1 MEYVIP
7 CGALG
12 IALAPGVSIAVKL
25 ATLAGL
31 ATVVTHI
38 PMVAA
43 MWRHRTVPTAGRP
56 LPFVGNMLEI
66 FDVRGDGVDLHL
78 LYDEWAKEYGP
89 VFKLF
94 IGTRCVIV
102 AADLDLVREVTLR
115 KFSAFNARAGP
126 SRDSETKVLGE
137 QERKQAKYSIFNT
150 KNPMLWK
157 GLRSNAN
164 AIFHSVDKM
173 AGFAP
178 LMKSTA
184 DELADRLA
192 LVKEGES
199 VDIWRLFGDMTLDVI
214 GSTVFGVRFN
224 SIHSP
229 EGAEAVKAARTI
241 FKYNI
246 LGGNPYVM
254 AAFACPSFLQPALK
268 TLSERYPTKAMRELS
283 EARGLIHEIS
293 EQVYNLATAEEDN
306 APAGPNDAEPA
317 AGKKLSDSYHYNGNS
332 FLKLFIEGRNR
343 DTGAPLQKHEILPQA
358 FIFLLAGYETT
369 ANTLGSTIYMLTQ
382 NKEAEEKLIEEIDRL
397 GKGKPGLPSI
407 EELKDYKFLDAVLN
421 EVLRIMG
428 PAPLFTREALKDV
441 DMSHGG
447 VGRIVKG
454 TSVHIASHSLHMN
467 PKHWPEPRRFLP
479 ERFVEGTKAYAA
491 QNHKAWMPFGSGPR
505 MCVASGF
512 ALVEAKLALI
522 TLYRRFR
529 FEHAPGHKFV
539 TKMIL
544 TVGPVDGIQVLVK
557 KRE

>member
-1 MEYVIP
+1 
-7 CGALG
+7 L
-12 IALAPGVSIAVKL
+12 KL
-25 ATLAGL
+25 ATLAGYV
-31 ATVVTHI
+31 TVVTHI
-38 PMVAA
+38 PMVEA
-43 MWRHRTVPTAGRP
+43 MWRHRKVPTAGRP
-56 LPFVGNMLEI
+56 LPFLGNMLEI
-66 FDVRGDGVDLHL
+66 FDVKGGGIDMHL
-78 LYDEWAKEYGP
+78 VYDEWAQKYGS

-102 AADLDLVREVTLR
+102 AADLDLAREVTLR
-115 KFSAFNARAGP
+115 KFSAFPARAGP
-126 SRDSETKVLGE
+126 SRESETRVMAE

-150 KNPMLWK
+150 KNPLLWK

-173 AGFAP
+173 ANFAP

-192 LVKEGES
+192 LVEDGQS

-224 SIHSP
+224 SLHSP

-254 AAFACPSFLQPALK
+254 AAFVCPTFLQPALK
-268 TLSERYPTKAMRELS
+268 MLSERYPTHAMRELS
-283 EARGLIHEIS
+283 KARDFLHKIS

-306 APAGPNDAEPA
+306 APAGPNDAEPTA
-317 AGKKLSDSYHYNGNS
+317 EKLSNTYNGNS

-382 NKEAEEKLIEEIDRL
+382 NKQAEEKLIEEIDRL
-397 GKGKPGLPSI
+397 GKGKPELPSI
-407 EELKDYKFLDAVLN
+407 EELKEYKYLDAVLN

-428 PAPLFTREALKDV
+428 PAPLFTREAQKDV

-447 VGRIVKG
+447 VGRIAKG
-454 TSVHIASHSLHMN
+454 TSVHIASYSLHMN
-467 PKHWPEPRRFLP
+467 PQHWPEPKQFLP

-512 ALVEAKLALI
+512 AMVEAKLALI

-539 TKMIL
+539 TKMVL